1 MGKSTINGHF
11 QLLFVSLPEGIIMW
25 QLLMDHSLQTLQPA
39 AACISSSTTQSLMV
53 GVDQSNIP
61 KVAEKTHTH
70 EHPGAGKNTAS

>member
-1 MGKSTINGHF
+1 
-11 QLLFVSLPEGIIMW
+11 MW

-61 KVAEKTHTH
+61 KVAEKHMH
-70 EHPGAGKNTAS
+70 EHPGVGKNTAS